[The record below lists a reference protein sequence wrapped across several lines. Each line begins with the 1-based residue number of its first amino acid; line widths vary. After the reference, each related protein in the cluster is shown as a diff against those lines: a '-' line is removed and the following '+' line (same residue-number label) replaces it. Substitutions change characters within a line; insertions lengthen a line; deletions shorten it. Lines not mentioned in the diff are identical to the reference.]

1 MLAKR
6 KRGNI
11 SVGRHFIYRLFW
23 AGSKSPSYKV
33 YDFRGG
39 VSARSFS
46 PCLTRGQNHK
56 DKRLS
61 VCNVTSLLLLRG

>member
-11 SVGRHFIYRLFW
+11 SVGRHFICRPFL
-23 AGSKSPSYKV
+23 AGSKSSPYEA

-46 PCLTRGQNHK
+46 PCSTRGQNHK
-56 DKRLS
+56 DKR
-61 VCNVTSLLLLRG
+61 